1 VVAPPRGHEAPGGWN
16 ILYRR
21 VFTMSR
27 PPESLLILGP
37 MRYYDARS
45 PPDEQ
50 IITKRKMLR
59 SMPTIAG
66 RCRRDGCLLRYHR
79 AERERERERGRTRET
94 LPPSTRECAQ
104 SPILEI
110 MSVVFR
116 FIAKPGISRTKPSGQ
131 ETQIDRGR
139 RAAAACVDRGRCI
152 ANVLVVVVSGRKL
165 PRRSLCPLHISR
177 SRTRRSWVVRC
188 RCPSRSAGGGRVAN
202 SALGGSFSMS
212 WPRRRTGSTKNERRV
227 EETNDADGRRA
238 WVDVDIDVSPMGP
251 YDRVVRCGGCKAG
264 LRLVA

>member
-1 VVAPPRGHEAPGGWN
+1 MVAPRGHEALGGWN
-16 ILYRR
+16 VLYRR

-50 IITKRKMLR
+50 IIITKRKMLS

-79 AERERERERGRTRET
+79 AEREREREREVERGRRS
-94 LPPSTRECAQ
+94 LLRRECAQ

-116 FIAKPGISRTKPSGQ
+116 FIAKPGISRTQ
-131 ETQIDRGR
+131 TQ
-139 RAAAACVDRGRCI
+139 
-152 ANVLVVVVSGRKL
+152 
-165 PRRSLCPLHISR
+165 
-177 SRTRRSWVVRC
+177 
-188 RCPSRSAGGGRVAN
+188 
-202 SALGGSFSMS
+202 
-212 WPRRRTGSTKNERRV
+212 WPRNPNPCCHHARF
-227 EETNDADGRRA
+227 
-238 WVDVDIDVSPMGP
+238 
-251 YDRVVRCGGCKAG
+251 
-264 LRLVA
+264 